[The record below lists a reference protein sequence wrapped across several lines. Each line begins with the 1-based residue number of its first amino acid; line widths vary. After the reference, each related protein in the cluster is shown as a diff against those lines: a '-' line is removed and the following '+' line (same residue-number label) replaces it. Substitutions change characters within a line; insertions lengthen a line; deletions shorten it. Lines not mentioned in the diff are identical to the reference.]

1 MDYEK
6 DLKWWSKT
14 HGIDMAMDWPLFEV
28 RGTGEKRGTGG
39 GGQEQ
44 GVGTRAGGLR
54 EGPEV
59 VVEDTRHRHGDG
71 LAAV

>member
-1 MDYEK
+1 
-6 DLKWWSKT
+6 
-14 HGIDMAMDWPLFEV
+14 MAMDWPLFEV
-28 RGTGEKRGTGG
+28 RGTGEERGTGG

>member
-28 RGTGEKRGTGG
+28 RNGRGEGDRGRGAGAGG
-39 GGQEQ
+39 GDESRWT
-44 GVGTRAGGLR
+44 TRR
-54 EGPEV
+54 
-59 VVEDTRHRHGDG
+59 T
-71 LAAV
+71 